1 MTEISII
8 VPVDNLEQYL
18 ENCIESILNQTFKD
32 FELILVLL
40 TTVVKYVIYMKKKT
54 AE

>member
-1 MTEISII
+1 MFKISVV
-8 VPVDNLEQYL
+8 VPIYNSEKYL
-18 ENCIESILNQTFKD
+18 DKCIKSVLNQTFKD